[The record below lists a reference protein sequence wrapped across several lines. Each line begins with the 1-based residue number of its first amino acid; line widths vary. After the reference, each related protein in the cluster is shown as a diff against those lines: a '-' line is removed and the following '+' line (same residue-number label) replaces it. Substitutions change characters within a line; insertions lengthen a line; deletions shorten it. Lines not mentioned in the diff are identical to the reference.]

1 MKQGKEK
8 LSKKERQQHSQI
20 DQCDRSSAD
29 DARCQLKTVGFDLDL
44 PFVGWMISVAGWIH
58 AVELPSILAADP
70 PKNPKRS

>member
-8 LSKKERQQHSQI
+8 LREKERQQHSQI

-44 PFVGWMISVAGWIH
+44 PLRWYDDFCCRLDTCS
-58 AVELPSILAADP
+58 
-70 PKNPKRS
+70 

>member
-8 LSKKERQQHSQI
+8 LRKKERQQHSQI

-44 PFVGWMISVAGWIH
+44 PLGLMISVAGWIH

-70 PKNPKRS
+70 PKNPKCS